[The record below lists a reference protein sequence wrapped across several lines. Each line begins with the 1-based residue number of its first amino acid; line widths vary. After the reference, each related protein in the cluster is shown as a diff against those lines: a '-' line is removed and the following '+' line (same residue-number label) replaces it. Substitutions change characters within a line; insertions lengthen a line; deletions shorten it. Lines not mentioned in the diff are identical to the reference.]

1 MRTLLGLTLAVVFL
15 GASALTAAAPLT
27 LDHVLAEVR
36 ARHPEIKSATATAAA
51 DRERIVQAGAWEDP
65 VAGFELQRTNNHTR
79 VFGYDTAEFSFSQK
93 IPLSGNRE
101 RRRAAATA
109 VAGVSAAAIHS
120 RSFMLVAAARDAFFA
135 LLRTREQLALVT
147 ASERL
152 LVQAADLVRSRL
164 ATGGADTTALLLAE
178 RERAELQERVFLLE
192 REAADATAILNTVR
206 DLPPQS
212 PIGELAAAPAPAS
225 TPPFASL
232 EEAQAHAL
240 AHRPELRE
248 AAARIT
254 AAARHED
261 VAARAWHPDP
271 EFMIKARHVQAG
283 GRVLNDY
290 DTGVAVSLPWANND
304 KYRSAQ
310 REAARRREALE
321 LDAATLRT
329 KTAGEIREVWTRRD
343 TALRSVELYRDR
355 LLPLARQSADSLRIG
370 LVTNKNSLTALVA
383 AQRALIDAQTT
394 LAANVA
400 DFQRYHALL
409 ATLTGS
415 GADVSPVG
423 SVGAEK

>member
-1 MRTLLGLTLAVVFL
+1 
-15 GASALTAAAPLT
+15 
-27 LDHVLAEVR
+27 
-36 ARHPEIKSATATAAA
+36 
-51 DRERIVQAGAWEDP
+51 
-65 VAGFELQRTNNHTR
+65 
-79 VFGYDTAEFSFSQK
+79 
-93 IPLSGNRE
+93 
-101 RRRAAATA
+101 
-109 VAGVSAAAIHS
+109 
-120 RSFMLVAAARDAFFA
+120 
-135 LLRTREQLALVT
+135 
-147 ASERL
+147 
-152 LVQAADLVRSRL
+152 
-164 ATGGADTTALLLAE
+164 
-178 RERAELQERVFLLE
+178 
-192 REAADATAILNTVR
+192 
-206 DLPPQS
+206 
-212 PIGELAAAPAPAS
+212 
-225 TPPFASL
+225 
-232 EEAQAHAL
+232 
-240 AHRPELRE
+240 
-248 AAARIT
+248 
-254 AAARHED
+254 
-261 VAARAWHPDP
+261 
-271 EFMIKARHVQAG
+271 MIKARHVQAG